1 MSKTRKTPATRK
13 PRAPRRPSH
22 EPQSFS
28 MRSLSLVDP
37 LGLFDSSLAGKPET
51 AIRVT
56 AILAVVRFLAQAV
69 ASMPGHIVRTLPTG
83 RRDAADDLPVAYV
96 LGKRPN
102 PWQSSYEFWEWVV
115 YTTALY
121 GNSFAKII
129 PGPRGFCSELRPLHP
144 TRIKVERLSDY
155 SVRYSYFEADGRWRP
170 LNQGEVLHVR
180 WLSENGLV
188 GMAPPE
194 LCATSIALAR
204 SIDSAATAYWD
215 NSARPDIVL
224 ETQET
229 IPPEAVAALRQQMRD
244 LYGGAGKKGSAA
256 VLPRKMQLKT
266 IDGNTAE
273 QSQLIELRNAVVA
286 DVARCWGVPSTLI
299 GDSTMNK
306 WSTVEQE
313 HLSAQVWCLL
323 PWQRRIEGA
332 VDRTILSTY
341 QEQGDSV
348 HFKLDNRGLL
358 RGDTASRVQLYS
370 ALWQQGAISPNE
382 IRDLED
388 LPLLD
393 TPAADQT
400 YVQLGFSTLDNAA
413 ADQSKDA
420 AHTDTVP
427 SAGQAADL
435 SADPAADPMASAT
448 AGAGLAATALNGAQ
462 VTALLSVLSQI
473 SAGTLDKD
481 AAVALITSAFPTI
494 AEEFARQMV
503 DGANPAPQ
511 QNAAQGGQP

>member
-1 MSKTRKTPATRK
+1 MADHRAVAKRKPAARK
-13 PRAPRRPSH
+13 PRAPRSARH
-22 EPQSFS
+22 EPQTFS
-28 MRSLSLVDP
+28 LRSLSLVDP

-69 ASMPGHIVRTLPTG
+69 ASMPGHCVRTLPSG
-83 RRDAADDLPVAYV
+83 RRDNAGDLPVAYV

-121 GNSFAKII
+121 GNSFARII
-129 PGPRGFCSELRPLHP
+129 PGPRGFCSELRPMHP

-155 SVRYSYFEADGRWRP
+155 SIRYSYFEADGRWKP
-170 LNQGEVLHVR
+170 LRQEEVLHVR

-204 SIDSAATAYWD
+204 SIDSAATSYWE

-229 IPPEAVAALRQQMRD
+229 IPADAVAALRQQMRD
-244 LYGGAGKKGSAA
+244 LYGGPGKRGSAA
-256 VLPRKMQLKT
+256 VLPKKMTLKP
-266 IDGNTAE
+266 IEGNTAE

-323 PWQRRIEGA
+323 PWQRRVEGA

-341 QEQGDSV
+341 EEQGDRVS
-348 HFKLDNRGLL
+348 FKLDNRGLL

-413 ADQSKDA
+413 AAIPQPGA
-420 AHTDTVP
+420 A
-427 SAGQAADL
+427 AGQQ
-435 SADPAADPMASAT
+435 PASPRSDSLPCSC
-448 AGAGLAATALNGAQ
+448 GKKDVRNCGVGNGGFQPGNTCAK
-462 VTALLSVLSQI
+462 
-473 SAGTLDKD
+473 GGGGGGG
-481 AAVALITSAFPTI
+481 
-494 AEEFARQMV
+494 
-503 DGANPAPQ
+503 DG
-511 QNAAQGGQP
+511 GGGGGDGGGGSDGGGS

>member
-1 MSKTRKTPATRK
+1 MADNRALKKRATTARK
-13 PRAPRRPSH
+13 PRAPKIARH
-22 EPQSFS
+22 EPQTFE
-28 MRSLSLVDP
+28 MRSLSIVDP
-37 LGLFDSSLAGKPET
+37 LGLFDSNLAGRPET

-69 ASMPGHIVRTLPTG
+69 ASMPGHCVRSLPDG
-83 RRDAADDLPVAYV
+83 RRDTADDLPVAYV

-102 PWQSSYEFWEWVV
+102 PWQSAYEFWEWTT

-121 GNSFAKII
+121 GNSFSRII

-144 TRIKVERLSDY
+144 TRVKVSRLSDY
-155 SVRYSYFEADGRWRP
+155 SIQYSYFEADGRWRP
-170 LNQGEVLHVR
+170 LRQEEVFHVR
-180 WLSENGLV
+180 WLSENALT

-194 LCATSIALAR
+194 LCSTSIALAR
-204 SIDSAATAYWD
+204 SIDTAATSFWE
-215 NSARPDIVL
+215 NSARPDVVL

-229 IPPEAVAALRQQMRD
+229 IPAEAVAALREQMRQ
-244 LYGGAGKKGSAA
+244 LYGGAGKRGSAA

-266 IDGNTAE
+266 VEGNTAE
-273 QSQLIELRNAVVA
+273 QSQLIELRNAIVA

-341 QEQGDSV
+341 QEQGDNV
-348 HFKLDNRGLL
+348 GFKLDNRGLL

-393 TPAADQT
+393 TPAANQT

-413 ADQSKDA
+413 AA
-420 AHTDTVP
+420 AAMLP
-427 SAGQAADL
+427 GQAAEPASEPADDFSVESVDAAGGFTL
-435 SADPAADPMASAT
+435 GQYVYWADGEGTIEHLMADGMLGVEGSPFAIQATPQDPAALVRIHRDGSAT
-448 AGAGLAATALNGAQ
+448 ELLIGKRTAE
-462 VTALLSVLSQI
+462 LS
-473 SAGTLDKD
+473 
-481 AAVALITSAFPTI
+481 
-494 AEEFARQMV
+494 AEPV
-503 DGANPAPQ
+503 
-511 QNAAQGGQP
+511 

>member
-1 MSKTRKTPATRK
+1 
-13 PRAPRRPSH
+13 
-22 EPQSFS
+22 
-28 MRSLSLVDP
+28 MRSLAAFGPES
-37 LGLFDSSLAGKPET
+37 LFDFSLAGRPDT

-69 ASMPGHIVRTLPTG
+69 ASMPGHCVRTLPTG
-83 RRDAADDLPVAYV
+83 RRSAADDLPVAYV

-102 PWQSSYEFWEWVV
+102 SWQSSYEFYEWLV

-121 GNSFAKII
+121 GNSFARII

-144 TRIKVERLSDY
+144 SRMKVVRLSDY
-155 SVRYSYFEADGRWRP
+155 SVGYQYYEADGRWRP
-170 LNQGEVLHVR
+170 LRQEEVLHVR

-204 SIDSAATAYWD
+204 SIDTAATAYWD

-229 IPPEAVAALRQQMRD
+229 IPAEAVNALRQQMRD
-244 LYGGAGKKGSAA
+244 LYGGSSKRGSAA

-266 IDGNTAE
+266 IEGNTAE

-332 VDRTILSTY
+332 IDRTILSTY
-341 QEQGDSV
+341 QEAGDQV

-358 RGDTASRVQLYS
+358 RGDTASRVQLYG
-370 ALWQQGAISPNE
+370 ALWSQGAISPNE

-413 ADQSKDA
+413 TAAAQPGAPAEQQPAAPAEDSHSGESVDQAGGFALGQYVYWDGGEGTIE
-420 AHTDTVP
+420 HLMTDGMLGVEGSPFAIEATP
-427 SAGQAADL
+427 DDPAGLIRIHRDGSPTELLIGKRTADL
-435 SADPAADPMASAT
+435 SAGP
-448 AGAGLAATALNGAQ
+448 
-462 VTALLSVLSQI
+462 V
-473 SAGTLDKD
+473 
-481 AAVALITSAFPTI
+481 
-494 AEEFARQMV
+494 
-503 DGANPAPQ
+503 
-511 QNAAQGGQP
+511 

>member
-1 MSKTRKTPATRK
+1 
-13 PRAPRRPSH
+13 
-22 EPQSFS
+22 

-69 ASMPGHIVRTLPTG
+69 ASMPGHCVRTLPNG
-83 RRDAADDLPVAYV
+83 RRDNAGDLPVAYV

-121 GNSFAKII
+121 GNSFARII
-129 PGPRGFCSELRPLHP
+129 PGPRGFCSELRPMHP

-155 SVRYSYFEADGRWRP
+155 SIRYSYFEADGRWKP
-170 LNQGEVLHVR
+170 LRQEEVLHVR

-204 SIDSAATAYWD
+204 SIDSAATSYWE

-229 IPPEAVAALRQQMRD
+229 IPADAVAALRQQMRD
-244 LYGGAGKKGSAA
+244 LYGGPGKRGSAA
-256 VLPRKMQLKT
+256 VLPKKMTLKP
-266 IDGNTAE
+266 IEGNTAE

-323 PWQRRIEGA
+323 PWQRRVEGA

-341 QEQGDSV
+341 EEQGDRVS
-348 HFKLDNRGLL
+348 FKLDNRGLL

-370 ALWQQGAISPNE
+370 ALWQQGSISPNE

-413 ADQSKDA
+413 AAVAAAVPEAPVDEPSDSYSGESVDQAGGFTLGQYVYWSGGEGTIEHLMTA
-420 AHTDTVP
+420 GLLGVEG
-427 SAGQAADL
+427 SAFSIEASPEDPASLVRIHRDGSPTELLIGKRTAEL
-435 SADPAADPMASAT
+435 SAEP
-448 AGAGLAATALNGAQ
+448 
-462 VTALLSVLSQI
+462 V
-473 SAGTLDKD
+473 
-481 AAVALITSAFPTI
+481 
-494 AEEFARQMV
+494 
-503 DGANPAPQ
+503 
-511 QNAAQGGQP
+511 